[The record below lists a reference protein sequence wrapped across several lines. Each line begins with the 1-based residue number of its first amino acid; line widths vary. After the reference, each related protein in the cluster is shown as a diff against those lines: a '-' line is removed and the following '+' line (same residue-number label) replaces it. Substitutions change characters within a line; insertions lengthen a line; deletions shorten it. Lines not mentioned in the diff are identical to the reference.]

1 MLPVLQLNAVVFSR
15 HSDAGEPGEEMKTGE
30 MIPDQWEEFDKHKLF
45 ESRLKK
51 NSLPCVS

>member
-30 MIPDQWEEFDKHKLF
+30 MIPDQREEFDKQTVLLTNINVYKY
-45 ESRLKK
+45 
-51 NSLPCVS
+51 N